1 MILIVVCSGG
11 QHEFCKAHVGVW
23 GPEATTAVCGPHWP
37 ASLLPWQV
45 VPAVVANVSQVQLL
59 AYKPGAGQ
67 LPAWW
72 TTPHR

>member
-1 MILIVVCSGG
+1 MVYLGS
-11 QHEFCKAHVGVW
+11 QYEFCKAQVGVL
-23 GPEATTAVCGPHWP
+23 GPETTAAVCGPNWP

-45 VPAVVANVSQVQLL
+45 VPGTVQNVSQIQLM